1 MIRRTY
7 ARMVRALGAALIARV
22 AGKRPPNFV
31 VGADDPAGAYLRRWY
46 LIPRNRFF
54 NAYLHNFLRSDDDR
68 ALHDHPWHWVS
79 LLLRGNYIEHT
90 IAAGGVHRQRLRHTG
105 GVKVC
110 GPTAAHRV
118 EVITASSPHA
128 PAVIRNRA
136 AIGLIE
142 HDAPLPCW
150 TLFITGPRVRDWG
163 FHCPLQGWIPW
174 QRFTRAGVDGKPGE
188 MGPGC
193 EG

>member
-7 ARMVRALGAALIARV
+7 ARMVRALGVALIARV
-22 AGKRPPNFV
+22 AGRRPPNFV

-54 NAYLHNFLRSDDDR
+54 NIYLHNFLRDDDDR
-68 ALHDHPWHWVS
+68 ALHDHPWHWAS
-79 LLLRGNYIEHT
+79 LLLLGSYIEHT
-90 IAAGGVHRQRLRHTG
+90 VAAGGVQHTNVRLAG
-105 GVKVC
+105 SIKC
-110 GPTAAHRV
+110 AGPKAAHRV
-118 EVITASSPHA
+118 ALWRTLQGN
-128 PAVIRNRA
+128 PA
-136 AIGLIE
+136 
-142 HDAPLPCW
+142 PCW

-188 MGPGC
+188 IGPGC